1 MFGLEILPPA
11 NAVWQVL
18 HSMAIDVLTND
29 VETIVDAIEHGFF
42 VVDKKLVCEELRLL
56 REALDGIGN
65 VELLVKLCQSV

>member
-1 MFGLEILPPA
+1 
-11 NAVWQVL
+11 
-18 HSMAIDVLTND
+18 MAIDVLTND